1 MKFMEWRR
9 YSDIEMW
16 QSEGREILE
25 TNENVLPSAHLQQNH
40 AQKSSMGVAMY
51 FMLTTISTGNSTT
64 HYAMQISQKL
74 EDWLQKA
81 EEASAA
87 RYSMPPI

>member
-25 TNENVLPSAHLQQNH
+25 TNENVLPSLCSSPA
-40 AQKSSMGVAMY
+40 KSRAEVEDGSRDVFYVDNYIDWEQYNTLCGAD
-51 FMLTTISTGNSTT
+51 FAETGRLATKS
-64 HYAMQISQKL
+64 
-74 EDWLQKA
+74 
-81 EEASAA
+81 
-87 RYSMPPI
+87 